1 MFKYNCKCGERIS
14 FMPINGDLIIKVCD
28 RCGKIFV
35 FNVYKEDDG
44 FEVIIRDTCVIGTEF
59 VEQ

>member
-1 MFKYNCKCGERIS
+1 MFKYNCKCGYVLS
-14 FMPINGDLIIKVCD
+14 YTPKNGDLIIKVCD
-28 RCGKIFV
+28 KCGKIYV
-35 FNVYKEDDG
+35 FNAYKEEDG